1 MIRCLHKDDSAQV
14 SFLALAASLVLVGLM
29 AMIINT
35 SDVVRHRIHNQEV
48 ADVTA
53 LAAATWS
60 ARGLNT
66 ISMLNILNAKLLSMT
81 VIVNAASRT
90 MPVVRGVHG
99 VQTGI
104 AAACTPFCTPWSI
117 LLQAQGIII
126 EPIDA
131 GVRAMEPITRNCSGA
146 AWSVMRGLQTASEAV
161 RQTFGRIGYL
171 EAPAIAARNGA
182 SSAFAVEG
190 SLLEIAGSNLTEAG
204 ALPVSTE
211 DRTPADFCTALKS
224 GGPGFVMQGYTE
236 GEGPAEHGRGIWS
249 DLDPISVFNPALA
262 TLGAPWIFDGFY
274 SSEMTRLGCDG
285 STPEKEGQKV
295 EFNSLPQCREHDVT
309 ATWNYYQDETDWIL
323 DGSLTLNDFVA
334 WTPQDVDLQGGGG
347 AIENAAAAVGADIDG
362 AVPVVH
368 TPTGRGVSELTGQ
381 RKVRSRGA
389 SCAGGGRSGY
399 PIVERAMGSD
409 IIFVGLRSHPDYTH
423 FEIGESG
430 LHRRAT
436 SVRSEVTGT
445 YFLRVER
452 DEREVAVEGEGTRSE
467 YKYSLDAWV
476 LVDAGEKVLEGEELT
491 EYYEEQSGT
500 ADSGPVDSGGSC
512 GSFPV
517 PHLLVDEADD
527 KLRYFAVVNH
537 GLGEANQPPRPFWS
551 NYFSVS
557 PTRFTSFSQA
567 QVYNDLSTD
576 MFTQDWRV
584 RLERATLLE
593 AALQRAGDLGLGSIA
608 STASSVITTVNNH

>member
-1 MIRCLHKDDSAQV
+1 MIRRLHKDDSAQV

-182 SSAFAVEG
+182 SSAFAIEG

-204 ALPVSTE
+204 ALPVSTQ
-211 DRTPADFCTALKS
+211 DRTPADFCTAMKS

-347 AIENAAAAVGADIDG
+347 AIENAAAAAGADIDG

-452 DEREVAVEGEGTRSE
+452 DEREVAVEGEGTQTE

-500 ADSGPVDSGGSC
+500 ADSGPVDSGGDC

-517 PHLLVDEADD
+517 PHLLVDDADD

>member
-1 MIRCLHKDDSAQV
+1 MIRRLHKDDSAQV

-117 LLQAQGIII
+117 LLRAQGIII

-204 ALPVSTE
+204 ALPVSTQ
-211 DRTPADFCTALKS
+211 DRTPADFCTAMKS

-309 ATWNYYQDETDWIL
+309 ATWNYYQDETDWIS

-347 AIENAAAAVGADIDG
+347 AIENAAAAAGADIDG
-362 AVPVVH
+362 VVPVVH

-608 STASSVITTVNNH
+608 STASSVITAVNNH

>member
-1 MIRCLHKDDSAQV
+1 MIRRLHKDDSAQV

-66 ISMLNILNAKLLSMT
+66 ISMLNTLNAKILSMT
-81 VIVNAASRT
+81 VIVNAANRT
-90 MPVVRGVHG
+90 MPMIKGIHG
-99 VQTGI
+99 AQILI
-104 AAACTPFCTPWSI
+104 ATACTPFCSFYLAI
-117 LLQAQGIII
+117 LNAQTV
-126 EPIDA
+126 PLN
-131 GVRAMEPITRNCSGA
+131 AMEAAVKSLEGFTRNCSGA
-146 AWSVMRGLQTASEAV
+146 AWNVMKGLQKAAEAV
-161 RQTFGRIGYL
+161 RKTFGRIGYV
-171 EAPAIAARNGA
+171 EAPAIAVRNGA
-182 SSAFAVEG
+182 SSGFAVEG
-190 SLLEIAGSNLTEAG
+190 SLLEISGSNLTNAG
-204 ALPVSTE
+204 ALPASTQ
-211 DRTPADFCTALKS
+211 DRTPADFCTAMKS
-224 GGPGFVMQGYTE
+224 GGPGFVMEGYTE

-249 DLDPISVFNPALA
+249 DFPGFLNPLFVN
-262 TLGAPWIFDGFY
+262 LGAPWIFDGFY
-274 SSEMTRLGCDG
+274 SSEMARLGCDG

-295 EFNSLPQCREHDVT
+295 DFNSLPECREHDVT
-309 ATWNYYQDETDWIL
+309 ATWSFYQDETDWIP
-323 DGSLTLNDFVA
+323 DGTLTVNDFVA
-334 WTPQDVDLQGGGG
+334 WTPQDVELQSGGG
-347 AIENAAAAVGADIDG
+347 AIDNAAARVGVESVA
-362 AVPVVH
+362 PVVH

-381 RKVRSRGA
+381 RRVRRTPA

-399 PIVERAMGSD
+399 PIVNRIIEGD
-409 IIFVGLRSHPDYTH
+409 IFPVVLRSHPDFTH

-430 LHRRAT
+430 LHREAT
-436 SVRSEVTGT
+436 SERSEVTGT
-445 YFLRVER
+445 YFLRVEQVQQ
-452 DEREVAVEGEGTRSE
+452 EVPVEGGGTRVE
-467 YKYSLDAWV
+467 YKYLLEAWV
-476 LVDAGEKVLEGEELT
+476 LSDAGEKVLEGEELT
-491 EYYEEQSGT
+491 EYYQEQGGVEDTGPVSSGT
-500 ADSGPVDSGGSC
+500 QC
-512 GSFPV
+512 GEFPV
-517 PHLLVDEADD
+517 PHLLVDNADD